1 MHLKGE
7 KSLIIIPTYNEKEN
21 LPKIVPA
28 VLKVLP
34 EANILIVDDNSPDG
48 TGKIAEELRTIDPR
62 IFILHRKKDRGLG
75 RAYLD
80 GFRWAL
86 QHDYE
91 FIFEMDADFS
101 HQPKY
106 LPQFLGAIFD
116 ADLVLGCR
124 YMPGGG
130 IEGWERHRLWIS
142 RGGNFYAKRILHLP
156 YRDLTG
162 GFKCFR
168 RKTLE
173 GIDFDKVQSN
183 GYNFQIELSF
193 YAHQAGFRIKEIPI
207 IFPDRTEGQSKMNVE
222 IFHEALFG
230 IWRLRKE
237 KNRANK

>member
-28 VLKVLP
+28 VFAILP
-34 EANILIVDDNSPDG
+34 EANILVVDDNSPDG
-48 TGKIAEELRTIDPR
+48 TGKLAEALKSQDSR
-62 IFILHRKKDRGLG
+62 IFTLHRKQNRGLG
-75 RAYLD
+75 RAYID

-86 QHDYE
+86 KHDYE

-101 HQPKY
+101 HQPQY
-106 LPQFLGAIFD
+106 LTNFLGSILD
-116 ADLVLGCR
+116 VDLVLGCR

-142 RGGNFYAKRILHLP
+142 RGGNFYAKRMLHLP
-156 YRDLTG
+156 FRDVTG

-173 GIDFDKVQSN
+173 GIDFNKIRSD

-193 YAHQAGFRIKEIPI
+193 YAYQAGFKIKEIPI
-207 IFPDRTEGQSKMNVE
+207 IFPDRTEGYSKMNLG

-230 IWRLRKE
+230 VWRLRKE
-237 KNRANK
+237 LHKK